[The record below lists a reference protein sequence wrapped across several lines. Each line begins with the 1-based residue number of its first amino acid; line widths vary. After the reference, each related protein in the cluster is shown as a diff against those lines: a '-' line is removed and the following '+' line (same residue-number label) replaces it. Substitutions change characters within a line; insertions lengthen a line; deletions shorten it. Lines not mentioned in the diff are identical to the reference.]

1 MLPVGR
7 DQHMI
12 ITPNVVDLYHLD
24 SVTSFKTAA
33 TAGILG
39 VIHKATTGAT
49 GKDAKY
55 ASRRQPA
62 LDAGLLWGAYHW
74 GTHANVADQVKNFL
88 KTAAPDE
95 NTLVALD
102 FEKTAGNQMTL
113 AQAREFLT
121 RIEDE
126 LGRKAIIY
134 SSNLLK
140 EQLGSSKD
148 AFSARIG
155 FGLLNM
161 GNTPWFRRAGR
172 RSGCGNIPTETRAR
186 TKRPL
191 PAYRATRRG
200 KSIAISSRARRPNS
214 GANGPPKRDLTHTEM
229 TPRWSAAARFNL
241 LRLRRI
247 VNTIRICLFTRPDG
261 LILLLA

>member
-1 MLPVGR
+1 
-7 DQHMI
+7 MI

-148 AFSARIG
+148 AFFGAHRLWLAQYGEHPVVQKSWSTFWLWQYTDGDKGPDKKTVAGIPGNEKGQVDCDFFAGTSAE
-155 FGLLNM
+155 L
-161 GNTPWFRRAGR
+161 
-172 RSGCGNIPTETRAR
+172 RSQWA
-186 TKRPL
+186 
-191 PAYRATRRG
+191 
-200 KSIAISSRARRPNS
+200 S
-214 GANGPPKRDLTHTEM
+214 
-229 TPRWSAAARFNL
+229 
-241 LRLRRI
+241 
-247 VNTIRICLFTRPDG
+247 
-261 LILLLA
+261 